1 MKILAFVCLS
11 ARSISAGFYLSA
23 SRVRRLV
30 LLLACA
36 LPAANVLCF
45 QAESQTAHFTPA
57 TGVNFG
63 SVNVRNV
70 SVAVPLSFTF
80 DTAGKLGNITVLTQ
94 GITGLD
100 FADTGTGTCT
110 TNGAAHTYN
119 PGETCTVDVT
129 FSPKY
134 PGTRY
139 GAAVL
144 KDTVGNAIATG
155 YVYGTGIAPQVVFL
169 PGALTTIAST
179 GLNHPTGVAV
189 DANGIVYVTDT
200 LNNRVLKE
208 TPSGANYTE
217 SVLLSIGLNSPFGI
231 AVDGAGNLYIVDALN
246 RRILKE
252 TLSVGG
258 YTETVLVATSLH
270 GPTGV
275 AVDGSGNVYY
285 ADSPS
290 NSGNL
295 GVQRIVKKTLL
306 GGVYTDSTVADVST
320 GLDNPIGVAV
330 DGAGNVYIADTDI
343 AKVWKETPSGT
354 AYTQTT
360 VGSGLNQ
367 PHGVAVDGQGNV
379 YIADRGNLRVLKET
393 PSGTTYTET
402 TLATALAPW
411 GMAVDASGNLY
422 IDDYDESTVLK
433 LDMADPPTLNFADI
447 NVGATSTDSP
457 QTVTVQ
463 NIGNANLTFPI
474 PSAGRNPSISAGFT
488 LGGSGTCPQLTTS
501 SFGPGT
507 LTPGSGCTLPV
518 SFVPAA
524 PGINHGSLVLTDDAL
539 NATPSTNQTV
549 LLNGTGLGAGTPQAV
564 LSPVSVSFG
573 SITTGTTSAAQTVT
587 LSNPGTAA
595 LSITSISITGTN
607 LAQFAQTSTCGA
619 SLAIGSSCTIS
630 VTFTPAAVASYSAA
644 ISVADNATGSP
655 QTVSLTGSG
664 IAPAAP
670 QAVLSP
676 ASLPFGSL
684 TTGTTSAAQT
694 VTLSNPGTAALSI
707 TGISITGANTAQF
720 AQTSN
725 CGASL
730 AAGASCVISITFTP
744 SAVASYS
751 AAISVADNATGSP
764 QSVPLT
770 GAGVSPPPTDFSIG
784 ASNSPQ
790 TVARGTNVQYPI
802 TLTPLG
808 GAFSS
813 VITLS
818 TSGLPTGATAS
829 FSPATVTPGGNP
841 GNSTLTV
848 TTSNIA
854 SLSAPHFGSSR
865 SGGQGAVI
873 ALALLLLPWIKAKRM
888 RQSRARLL
896 SAAVLLVGT
905 IGLWGCGSGGFA
917 AHSQQTYIL
926 TVTGTSGST
935 QHATTVT
942 LTVK

>member
-1 MKILAFVCLS
+1 MKVLAFVCLS
-11 ARSISAGFYLSA
+11 TRAFSTAFYPSAW
-23 SRVRRLV
+23 RVRHVVV
-30 LLLACA
+30 LCACTFA
-36 LPAANVLCF
+36 VTNVLGM
-45 QAESQTAHFTPA
+45 QAEAQTAHFGQT

-63 SVNVRNV
+63 SVNIRNA
-70 SVAVPLSFTF
+70 SAAVPLSFTF
-80 DTAGKLGNITVLTQ
+80 DTAGKLGSTAVLTQ
-94 GITGLD
+94 GATGLD
-100 FADTGTGTCT
+100 FADAGTGTCT
-110 TNGAAHTYN
+110 TNGVAHTYN
-119 PGETCTVDVT
+119 PGDSCTVDVT
-129 FSPKY
+129 FTPKY
-134 PGTRY
+134 AGTRY
-139 GAAVL
+139 GAAAL
-144 KDTVGNAIATG
+144 KDSGGNVIATG
-155 YVYGTGIAPQVVFL
+155 YAYGTGIGPQVAFL
-169 PGALTTIAST
+169 PGALTTIAGT

-189 DANGIVYVTDT
+189 DASSNVYVTDT
-200 LNNRVLKE
+200 SNNRVLKE
-208 TPSGANYTE
+208 TPSGGSYTE
-217 SVLLSIGLNSPFGI
+217 SVLLSSGLNSPFGI
-231 AVDGAGNLYIVDALN
+231 AVDGAGNLYVVDALN
-246 RRILKE
+246 RRVLKE
-252 TLSVGG
+252 TLSMGG
-258 YTETVLVATSLH
+258 YTETVLVGTGLH
-270 GPTGV
+270 SPTGV

-285 ADSPS
+285 ADTPS
-290 NSGNL
+290 NSGSL
-295 GVQRIVKKTLL
+295 GVQRIVKKTLS
-306 GGVYTDSTVADVST
+306 GESYTDSTVADVST
-320 GLDNPIGVAV
+320 GLDNPYGVAV
-330 DGAGNVYIADTDI
+330 DGAGNVYIADSD
-343 AKVWKETPSGT
+343 S
-354 AYTQTT
+354 
-360 VGSGLNQ
+360 
-367 PHGVAVDGQGNV
+367 
-379 YIADRGNLRVLKET
+379 GNLRVLKET
-393 PSGTTYTET
+393 PSAGSYTET
-402 TLATALAPW
+402 TVATLLAPW
-411 GMAVDASGNLY
+411 GMAVDASGNVY
-422 IDDYDESTVLK
+422 IVDYDKSTVLK
-433 LDMADPPTLNFADI
+433 LDVADPPTLNFADT
-447 NVGATSTDSP
+447 NVGATSSDSP

-463 NIGNANLTFPI
+463 NIGNANLTFPL
-474 PSAGRNPSISAGFT
+474 PSAGRNPSISIGFT
-488 LGGSGTCPQLTTS
+488 LGGSGTCPQLSIS
-501 SFGPGT
+501 SSGPGT
-507 LTPGSGCTLPV
+507 LTPGSNCTLPV
-518 SFVPAA
+518 SFSPTA
-524 PGINHGSLVLTDDAL
+524 PGVNHGSLVLTDDAL
-539 NATPSTNQTV
+539 NANPSTSQTI

-595 LSITSISITGTN
+595 LSITGISITGANT
-607 LAQFAQTSTCGA
+607 AQFAQTSTCGA

-790 TVARGTNVQYPI
+790 TVARGASAQYAI
-802 TLTPLG
+802 TLTPVN
-808 GAFSS
+808 GAFSN